1 MNKVLLLA
9 VFAIILA
16 GCTNQSGSAVKGET
30 SYEDKDCSD
39 FSTQKEAQRFFESQG
54 SGDPHKLDRD
64 NDGVACEILP

>member
-16 GCTNQSGSAVKGET
+16 GCTNQSGSGVKGKT

-39 FSTQKEAQRFFESQG
+39 FSNHEEAQRFFESQG

-64 NDGVACEILP
+64 NDGVACETLP